1 MHETRQSGDFTWPAL
16 LAHWTAFAQSTMALP
31 KNAQG
36 DRWRNAAPA
45 VIGLQA
51 VVHALGDLDRLAT
64 NAHEGAPEG
73 ERALALDRAELLIRQ
88 HGSELHALWAGEP
101 LHEEVSALIDDAR
114 HALTAA
120 RSRGWEWRVTS
131 ERLVAEHPA
140 DLVALLLDCG
150 FDGDLYIATPGI
162 TLFRTCPAA
171 FAHTRDGSRPNERAI
186 RAIKE
191 FLVDVS
197 KPEPVSF
204 FRQVYR
210 QFDFALGRAV
220 RDLVAPAEGKNAQL
234 PAGQPLLVPA
244 MLAGAEQ
251 SVTLP
256 PRRGAEIPE
265 LQIIFG

>member
-1 MHETRQSGDFTWPAL
+1 MSTPDLTWAAL
-16 LAHWTAFAQSTMALP
+16 LAHWTAFAQSTLALP
-31 KNAQG
+31 STAQG
-36 DRWRNAAPA
+36 DRWRSATPA
-45 VIGLQA
+45 IIGLQA
-51 VVHALGDLDRLAT
+51 VTHALADLDKLDA
-64 NAHEGAPEG
+64 ASAAPEG
-73 ERALALDRAELLIRQ
+73 ERALALDKAELLIRQ
-88 HGSELHALWAGEP
+88 HGAELHALWSGEP

-114 HALTAA
+114 RALTLA
-120 RSRGWEWRVTS
+120 RSQGWEWRVTTD
-131 ERLVAEHPA
+131 RLVAEHPA
-140 DLVALLLDCG
+140 DLVALLHDCG

-171 FAHTRDGSRPNERAI
+171 FAKMRDGSRPNERAI

-197 KPEPVSF
+197 KPEQVPG

-220 RDLVAPAEGKNAQL
+220 RDLVAPAEGNDAQL

-244 MLAGAEQ
+244 MLDGEEVG
-251 SVTLP
+251 VTLP

-265 LQIIFG
+265 TQVIFG